1 VQSVQSAATQS
12 PGRRRR
18 YLAPIALAIL
28 LAAVVVVVLVG
39 SGRSGNRS
47 TTSSHA
53 AARHLPPYWN
63 VRPGDT
69 YAQIA
74 QETGLTV
81 AQLEAFNPD
90 TGPDSLEPGQR
101 LNLWAHPPPPPKPP
115 PLPMFWTV
123 KAGQSFGSIAAATG
137 VNLETL
143 EHLNPGLAPATLQ
156 PGARVRL
163 HH

>member
-1 VQSVQSAATQS
+1 MQSAATQP

-28 LAAVVVVVLVG
+28 LAAVILVVLGG
-39 SGRSGNRS
+39 SGRSGP

-53 AARHLPPYWN
+53 VRHLPPYWT

-69 YAQIA
+69 FAQIA

-81 AQLEAFNPD
+81 AQLEAFNPNS
-90 TGPDSLEPGQR
+90 GPGSLEPGQR

-143 EHLNPGLAPATLQ
+143 QHLNPGLNPATLQ
-156 PGARVRL
+156 AGARVRL